1 MFVNRLR
8 LLFSW
13 FFIFAMAGCAT
24 KAIQTEK
31 ILNDRSHLP
40 TASIIENVAFIDQS
54 VGYCG
59 PATLTMAMQHAGHAV
74 KIEDIAKQVYTP
86 GFKGSLQSDMIST
99 SRRQGLTAIPIQ
111 NLSSLLKEVSAGNPV
126 IVFENLALSWIP
138 QWHYALVLG
147 YDLQKK
153 EIIMHSGHEAYTKID
168 MAEFELSWKLGDYWG
183 LVVLP
188 VGKLSASADE
198 LSHATAAVGL
208 EQANKL
214 NEAEISYRALL
225 KKWPTSLVVLIG
237 LSNLTF
243 KKGQYKETISLL
255 KLATQSHPESEAAKH
270 NLAVALSAAKS
281 INKSQN

>member
-1 MFVNRLR
+1 MFVNLLR

-13 FFIFAMAGCAT
+13 FFIFAMTGCAT

-31 ILNDRSHLP
+31 ILTDRSHLP
-40 TASIIENVAFIDQS
+40 MASTIENVTFIDQS

-59 PATLTMAMQHAGHAV
+59 PATLTMAMQHSAHPV

-86 GFKGSLQSDMIST
+86 GFNGSLQSDMIST

-126 IVFENLALSWIP
+126 IVFQNLALSWMP

-188 VGKLSASADE
+188 AGKLSISGDE
-198 LSHATAAVGL
+198 LSHAAAAVGL

-214 NEAEISYRALL
+214 NEAEISYRAIL
-225 KKWPTSLVVLIG
+225 KKWPTSLVALIG
-237 LSNLTF
+237 LSNITF
-243 KKGQYKETISLL
+243 KKGYYKETISLL
-255 KLATQSHPESEAAKH
+255 KLAAKSHPESEAAKH
-270 NLAVALSAAKS
+270 NLAVALSQVKLKKS
-281 INKSQN
+281 IQ

>member
-1 MFVNRLR
+1 MFVNHLR
-8 LLFSW
+8 LLIRL
-13 FFIFAMAGCAT
+13 FIIFTIAGCAT

-31 ILNDRSHLP
+31 ILTDRNTLP
-40 TASIIENVAFIDQS
+40 IASTIENVPFVDQS

-59 PATLTMAMQHAGHAV
+59 PATLTMAMQHVGHTV

-111 NLSSLLKEVSAGNPV
+111 NLNSLLKEVSEGNPV
-126 IVFENLALSWIP
+126 IVFENLALSWMP

-153 EIIMHSGHEAYTKID
+153 EIIMHSGHEAYSKID
-168 MAEFELSWKLGDYWG
+168 MAKFERSWMLGDYWG
-183 LVVLP
+183 LVILP
-188 VGKLSASADE
+188 AGKLAASAGE

-208 EQANKL
+208 EQANKP
-214 NEAEISYRALL
+214 NEAEISYRAIL
-225 KKWPTSLVVLIG
+225 KKWPTSLVALIG

-255 KLATQSHPESEAAKH
+255 KLATKSHPESKAAKH
-270 NLAVALSAAKS
+270 NLAVAMNGGKH
-281 INKSQN
+281 NE